1 MPFYDLKCMSCKN
14 TDINVFSKIASLDS
28 QRCSVCHGPTK
39 VVFLTARTVEVFPSQ
54 WMEHIDKEP
63 QYVTSKKQLRNICA
77 KNDLTC
83 YYSIDGERGPSVG
96 EV

>member
-1 MPFYDLKCMSCKN
+1 MPFYDLRCDECK
-14 TDINVFSKIASLDS
+14 
-28 QRCSVCHGPTK
+28 
-39 VVFLTARTVEVFPSQ
+39 E
-54 WMEHIDKEP
+54 EHIDVFLKIADLENIPCKDCSAPMRVLIRPPGLSIFKSQWFEHIDNDP

-83 YYSIDGERGPSVG
+83 YYSIDGERGPHVT